1 MGVKAKMLPLLV
13 ALVLLALSFS
23 TDSRMR
29 RGAEA
34 KSLKA
39 TETDRGTTRALGI
52 AHGVSFFTMF
62 VVAPLLW
69 YFDLAR
75 LPMADTIAWFGVVL
89 MLLGLALKVWAMRTL
104 GAFYTRTLRVAGGQQ
119 LVEIGPYQRLRHP
132 GYTGGLC
139 IWIGASLA
147 TANWISSILVPVLM
161 IGVYQYRIRSEE
173 QMLLGAFG
181 KNYGDYMRRTWR
193 LVPFIY

>member
-1 MGVKAKMLPLLV
+1 
-13 ALVLLALSFS
+13 
-23 TDSRMR
+23 
-29 RGAEA
+29 
-34 KSLKA
+34 
-39 TETDRGTTRALGI
+39 
-52 AHGVSFFTMF
+52 
-62 VVAPLLW
+62 
-69 YFDLAR
+69 
-75 LPMADTIAWFGVVL
+75 
-89 MLLGLALKVWAMRTL
+89 MRTL
-104 GAFYTRTLRVAGGQQ
+104 GAFYTRTLRVTGGQQ